1 MHNRVKHL
9 GFLLIALMV
18 ALVPN
23 SLLAEGEKEEREGG
37 IIGTG
42 IVGTIT
48 ELGSIIVNAQ
58 RVTFEADDMAVSAL
72 GDRPAADLRP
82 GETVIVAAYPKGA
95 NWQAQTI
102 EVFYPVIGPVDLT
115 DGAISV
121 MGTGI
126 DVQNLDAA
134 SQRVLGSLRT
144 GDWIAV
150 NGLWKDA
157 RVQASTV
164 SAISPTKARISG
176 SFMQVGASRF
186 VIGETVV
193 AGLDIKHA
201 EMGDMVSVS
210 GEVRDGGIA
219 AESVRIGLFS
229 TPMRSI
235 LIEGYL
241 STPDSQGVYTV
252 LGSGFVAFTDD
263 PAMAMPSE
271 VQVFCIKP
279 QADLRSGVITP
290 HAGGF
295 DCQ

>member
-193 AGLDIKHA
+193 AGLDI
-201 EMGDMVSVS
+201 
-210 GEVRDGGIA
+210 IA